1 MKALTQAETIEKL
14 AEVNNTSK
22 AEAANAWKGFIA
34 FLKGQLDEGNNIRL
48 GELGV
53 LTKKIRPAG
62 VARVPGTGET
72 VEVPARYTYKLK
84 KRPQDM

>member
-14 AEVNNTSK
+14 AEANNTSK

-53 LTKKIRPAG
+53 LTKTIRPAG

>member
-1 MKALTQAETIEKL
+1 MKALTQSETIEKL

-53 LTKKIRPAG
+53 LTKKS
-62 VARVPGTGET
+62 ARLV
-72 VEVPARYTYKLK
+72 
-84 KRPQDM
+84 